1 MNKRAL
7 SPGTLVHNRYRIEKV
22 LGEGGFGV
30 TYKVRDNKENRIS
43 ALKEYFPMEIAY
55 RKPGTMT
62 VIPTVGSESTYRRF
76 QKDFINEAQL
86 IYNFRNHPNIVSVYH
101 LFEEN
106 NTAYYAMEYI
116 EGSDLSNI
124 LAGKGSRMR
133 WDELRPIV
141 AQVITALRQAH
152 KKGVIHCDISPDN
165 IYVMRSGQV
174 KLIDFGAA
182 KRTMNTQ
189 ASVVLLKRSYAPL
202 EQMSANG
209 KIGPWTDIF
218 ALSVTIFQAVTGKLP
233 PPASDR
239 IQCDNTVWP
248 TAQGFRE
255 PFRGWE
261 EALRRGMALH
271 YDHRFQTVEDFW
283 QALSGGQK
291 VTDSHITLTQP
302 VALVGTQGKYTGSR
316 LTIREECMVGVDTGR
331 CQITYPIGT
340 PGVSRIHLRI
350 WPQNG
355 KLMVMDMGSRYGT
368 WLSGQKMVIGL
379 AYAVDAGATLFFG
392 DNQEFRAVEASG
404 TQYNHTAAG
413 KYYGG

>member
-55 RKPGTMT
+55 RKPGTMKIT
-62 VIPTVGSESTYRRF
+62 PTVGSESAYTRF
-76 QKDFINEAQL
+76 LKDFINEAQL

-116 EGSDLSNI
+116 EGSDLSDI
-124 LAGKGSRMR
+124 LIKKGKRMS
-133 WDELRPIV
+133 WDDLRPIV

-165 IYVMRSGQV
+165 IFVMKSGQV

-209 KIGPWTDIF
+209 NIGPWTDIF
-218 ALSVTIFQAVTGKLP
+218 ALAVTIFQAVVGELP
-233 PPASDR
+233 PPAVDR
-239 IQCDNTVWP
+239 AACDNTVWP
-248 TAQGFRE
+248 TERGIQE

-261 EALRRGMALH
+261 EALQRGMELH
-271 YDHRFQTVEDFW
+271 YEHRFQSVEEFW
-283 QALSGGQK
+283 SALSGGQ
-291 VTDSHITLTQP
+291 TLPDSPITLTQP
-302 VALVGTQGKYTGSR
+302 LALVGTRGKYTGSR
-316 LTIREECMVGVDTGR
+316 LIIREECMMGVDTGR
-331 CQITYPIGT
+331 CRVTYPIGT
-340 PGVSRIHLRI
+340 PGVSRVHLRV

-355 KLMVMDMGSRYGT
+355 KLMAMDMGSRYGT
-368 WLSGQKMVIGL
+368 WLNGQKMVRGL
-379 AYAVDAGATLFFG
+379 AYVMDTGTTVFFG
-392 DNQEFRAVEASG
+392 DDQEFRAVEVSG
-404 TQYNHTAAG
+404 TQYTHTAAG
-413 KYYGG
+413 TTYGV

>member
-1 MNKRAL
+1 MSKRAL

-43 ALKEYFPMEIAY
+43 ALKEYFPMEIAF
-55 RKPGTMT
+55 RKPGTMKIT
-62 VIPTVGSESTYRRF
+62 PTVGSESIYGRF
-76 QKDFINEAQL
+76 LRDFINEAQL

-124 LAGKGSRMR
+124 LSKKGKRMS
-133 WDELRPIV
+133 WEELRPIV

-152 KKGVIHCDISPDN
+152 KRGVIHCDISPDN
-165 IYVMRSGQV
+165 IYVMKSGQT

-209 KIGPWTDIF
+209 NIGPWTDIF
-218 ALSVTIFQAVTGKLP
+218 ALAVTIFQAVVGELP
-233 PPASDR
+233 PPAVERVS
-239 IQCDNTVWP
+239 CDNTVWP
-248 TAQGFRE
+248 TERGFRE

-261 EALRRGMALH
+261 EALQQGMALH
-271 YDHRFQTVEDFW
+271 YEHRFQSVEEFW
-283 QALSGGQK
+283 HALSGGQ
-291 VTDSHITLTQP
+291 TLPDTPITLTQP
-302 VALVGTQGKYTGSR
+302 LALEGTRGRYAGSR
-316 LTIREECMVGVDTGR
+316 LIVREEYMLGVDDSR
-331 CQITYPIGT
+331 CQVTYPIGT
-340 PGVSRIHLRI
+340 PGVSRVHLRV

-355 KLMVMDMGSRYGT
+355 KLMAMDMGSRYGT
-368 WLSGQKMVIGL
+368 WLNGQKMVRGL
-379 AYAVDAGATLFFG
+379 AYVMDTGTTVFFG
-392 DNQEFRAVEASG
+392 DDQEFRAVEVSG
-404 TQYNHTAAG
+404 THFTHTAAG
-413 KYYGG
+413 STYGV